1 MGNCTISIL
10 YRPILVGVLLA
21 FCMSNGWAKAD
32 APLSTTEMVNLL
44 STIDDR
50 QRNGGDYKVTAY
62 LEQKE
67 AGKDQLAYEMTIFRR
82 DENDLL
88 MMLFQKPKIEA
99 GKGYLRLKRNL
110 FIYDP
115 TVGKWERRTERERI
129 GGTGSR
135 RSDFDESRLAE
146 EFDPSYVG
154 LEKLGKHSV
163 HHLKLTAKPGVD
175 VGYPTVDL
183 WIDRDTKNILKT
195 QDRALSGKL
204 MRTSYYPK
212 WQRFHSKS
220 KGADVYFPKRIHI
233 FDEVEKENQTQVI
246 FKDVDL
252 SPLPRNIFTKAWL
265 ESRSR

>member
-1 MGNCTISIL
+1 MYHCPPQWSRGS
-10 YRPILVGVLLA
+10 LVIIVFLTLTTTL
-21 FCMSNGWAKAD
+21 GWSAD
-32 APLSTTEMVNLL
+32 NTGLSTAEMVALL
-44 STIDDR
+44 QTIDER
-50 QRNGGDYKVTAY
+50 QQNGGDYRVTAY

-67 AGKDQLAYEMTIFRR
+67 AGRDQLAYEMTIYRR
-82 DENDLL
+82 DEKDLL
-88 MMLFQKPKIEA
+88 MMLFQKPKLEA
-99 GKGYLRLKRNL
+99 GKGYLRLNRNL

-135 RSDFDESRLAE
+135 RSDFDESRLAQE
-146 EFDPSYVG
+146 YDPTYVAA
-154 LEKLGKHSV
+154 ETLGKHQV
-163 HHLKLTAKPGVD
+163 HHLKLTAKKGVD

-183 WIDRDTKNILKT
+183 WIDRETKNILKT

-212 WQRFHSKS
+212 WQKFQSPS
-220 KGADVYFPKRIHI
+220 KGGEVYFPKRIHI
-233 FDEVEKENQTQVI
+233 FDEVEKENQTQII